1 MQATTGRTEIFTLLK
16 HTTLLSRMA
25 REFSDLPQEFG
36 AHPAGY
42 LRAAFF
48 PDGINS
54 WLPFSL
60 ASHFTEEVKRFFKQP
75 AQFIKE
81 VTASDAILFGFINP
95 PKYAVDEFS
104 TDVFLSGKKKVK
116 RSPWLRPL
124 LAVSAVVHLG
134 FVGFLIYLWAM
145 QFINQFGDVTVVNK
159 AYRPYDEKLIAIMPT
174 APKMKA
180 QNLDKT
186 LSLEEIRARDRKRKE
201 EEERR
206 KREEE
211 ERRKREE
218 EERAKAEQIAKEK
231 AEQVAK
237 EKAEQEAKAKAADT
251 KPEEAKKPGVIE
263 LNETAIKDIVAK
275 VYALYNTGFL
285 QVDVKNMELVLT
297 FKIEPDGAVA
307 RSSIQVAKSSGNNYV
322 DRQAKELLWI
332 LGESHIFGATS
343 KLTSMS
349 IALTLTE
356 KYAKLAIV
364 GFAPSPDQADTM
376 AKGLNFLLFALRQKK
391 GSSAEMTELLS
402 QMKVRSMNN
411 RVEANLI
418 LSSDR
423 AGELLKNKFGNNAQP
438 PN

>member
-16 HTTLLSRMA
+16 HTSLLSRMA
-25 REFSDLPQEFG
+25 REFSDLPHEFG
-36 AHPAGY
+36 ASPAGY
-42 LRAAFF
+42 LRAALF

-60 ASHFTEEVKRFFKQP
+60 ASHFIDEVKRFFKQP
-75 AQFIKE
+75 IRFIKE
-81 VTASDAILFGFINP
+81 VMSSDAILFGFINP

-104 TDVFLSGKKKVK
+104 TDVFLSEKKKVK

-124 LAVSAVVHLG
+124 LAVSGVVHLG

-145 QFINQFGDVTVVNK
+145 QFINQFGDVTVVKK
-159 AYRPYDEKLIAIMPT
+159 AYRPYDEKLIAVMPIP
-174 APKMKA
+174 PKLKA

-186 LSLEEIRARDRKRKE
+186 LSLDEIRERDRKRKE
-201 EEERR
+201 AEERR

-218 EERAKAEQIAKEK
+218 EERAKADQIAKDK
-231 AEQVAK
+231 AEQEAK
-237 EKAEQEAKAKAADT
+237 EKAEQEAKDKAA
-251 KPEEAKKPGVIE
+251 KPDEAKKPGAIE

-285 QVDVKNMELVLT
+285 QVDVKNLDLVLT
-297 FKIEPDGAVA
+297 FKIEPDGSVA